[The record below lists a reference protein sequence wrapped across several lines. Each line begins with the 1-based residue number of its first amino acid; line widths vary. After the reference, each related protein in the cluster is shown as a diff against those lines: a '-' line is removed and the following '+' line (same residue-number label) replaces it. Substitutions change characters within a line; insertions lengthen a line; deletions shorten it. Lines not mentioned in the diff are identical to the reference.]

1 MKIRSQLKV
10 VSIAN
15 ALFVLILGGSALF
28 GVLKL
33 TEAHKSVSH
42 SHRVLA
48 EINMLLFNLAD
59 TTANERAYLITEQE
73 SYFQRYKFSMEKT
86 EKSLGDLPALLTDN
100 QEQSA
105 RIKEVDRVIMERLK
119 SFEVTTELYRKGD
132 KEGALNRVRLGKGQQ
147 YMLQISRMIEEVK
160 QTELSLLEHRLQDL
174 SRNIESLER
183 TIIFGTLSA
192 IACVSLFNAA
202 LGRNVVSWVELL
214 RHAADNI
221 ERGRFDT
228 RVPTE
233 TADEFAEIA
242 EAFNRLGQSLEVAL
256 DIQPSELEDA
266 RDSLSRVAQT
276 AYHVEEWSHTARD
289 SARLAQSAINSAL
302 NGAGEM
308 SLTAPVLMNRS
319 MSSYE
324 SVRLINDT
332 LSDLQER
339 FAGLTDVSNELMV
352 LCLNAETQDQETLT
366 AASIKLW
373 QSKLKEVSLKLR
385 EESNQSHRLLRKLE
399 SEGIRLLGE
408 ERDEHS
414 SAQKISLAVE
424 QLMLSLRS
432 CAESINSAQNSI
444 NSMSE
449 LTSKNSTTVALGR
462 GSLDR
467 LFNDLERR
475 KAKIRP
481 VEALAT
487 SALATISD
495 AKPDAAS

>member
-42 SHRVLA
+42 SHKVLA

-147 YMLQISRMIEEVK
+147 YMMQISRMIEEVK

-302 NGAGEM
+302 NGASEM

-324 SVRLINDT
+324 SVRLINDS

-352 LCLNAETQDQETLT
+352 LCLNAETQDSVTES
-366 AASIKLW
+366 SIKLW
-373 QSKLKEVSLKLR
+373 QTKLKEVSVKLR

-399 SEGIRLLGE
+399 SEGVRLLGE

-432 CAESINSAQNSI
+432 CADSINSAQNSI

-481 VEALAT
+481 VETLAT
-487 SALATISD
+487 SALATIGD
-495 AKPDAAS
+495 AKPDASG

>member
-42 SHRVLA
+42 SHKVLA

-147 YMLQISRMIEEVK
+147 YMMQISRMIEEVK

-302 NGAGEM
+302 NGASEM

-324 SVRLINDT
+324 SVRLINDS

-352 LCLNAETQDQETLT
+352 LCLNAETQESVTES
-366 AASIKLW
+366 SIKLW
-373 QSKLKEVSLKLR
+373 QTKLKEVSVKLR

-399 SEGIRLLGE
+399 SEGVRLLGE

-432 CAESINSAQNSI
+432 CADSINSAQNSI

-481 VEALAT
+481 VETLAT
-487 SALATISD
+487 SALATIGD
-495 AKPDAAS
+495 AKPDASG

>member
-42 SHRVLA
+42 SHKVLA

-73 SYFQRYKFSMEKT
+73 SYFQRYRFSMEKT

-147 YMLQISRMIEEVK
+147 YMMQISRMIEEVK

-302 NGAGEM
+302 NGANEM

-324 SVRLINDT
+324 SVRLINDS

-352 LCLNAETQDQETLT
+352 LCLNAETQESVTES
-366 AASIKLW
+366 SIKLW
-373 QSKLKEVSLKLR
+373 QSKLKEVSVKLR
-385 EESNQSHRLLRKLE
+385 EESNQAHRLLRKLE
-399 SEGIRLLGE
+399 SEGVRLLGE

-432 CAESINSAQNSI
+432 CADSINSAQNSI
-444 NSMSE
+444 YSMSE

-475 KAKIRP
+475 KAKVRP
-481 VEALAT
+481 VETFAT
-487 SALATISD
+487 SALATIGD
-495 AKPDAAS
+495 AKPDSSG